1 MSEWPMVK
9 LGEVARVVAGG
20 TPKTSVLE
28 YWDGDI
34 PWVTP
39 KDLALSESLWINAG
53 ERFITDYGL
62 AKSAAALLPRGTVLW
77 SSRAPIGLV
86 AIANNQIATN
96 QGFKSFVPGGE
107 LDSEYLAYF
116 LIHQRP
122 ILEMMGVGAT
132 FKEVSAKRAAEI
144 MVPLPPLGEQ
154 KRIAEI
160 LGGVSKAIHA
170 VEQQLQLVESAC
182 VNSFERKFN
191 LEMQNGVR
199 DASSIADFIASTQ
212 YGTSKKAKEDGDIPI
227 LRMGNVTYSGKINMT
242 DLKYIDLDERELEK
256 FSLKNGDLLFNRTN
270 SAELVGK
277 TAVFESF
284 SDQIISYAGY
294 LVRARVNA
302 DSNPYYVSGYLNS
315 PSGKA
320 QLRLRAKAI
329 VGMANINAREFLSLE
344 IPAATKEEQE
354 EFAHLFEKCEKIRHL
369 LHRKL
374 SLLQELQKSLA
385 TRAFAGLL

>member
-160 LGGVSKAIHA
+160 LGEVSKAIELVSRQLEILDDGLKTKMWNDADESSHVPLDHYIQRITSGKSLKEGDSEDYQNA
-170 VEQQLQLVESAC
+170 VLKISAVTTGYFNEMEVKPLPKSYDPPESHRA
-182 VNSFERKFN
+182 NN
-191 LEMQNGVR
+191 
-199 DASSIADFIASTQ
+199 
-212 YGTSKKAKEDGDIPI
+212 GDI
-227 LRMGNVTYSGKINMT
+227 
-242 DLKYIDLDERELEK
+242 
-256 FSLKNGDLLFNRTN
+256 LLSRANTT
-270 SAELVGK
+270 ELVGASALVE
-277 TAVFESF
+277 TAATNLFLPDKLWKLQLK
-284 SDQIISYAGY
+284 DQ
-294 LVRARVNA
+294 VNA
-302 DSNPYYVSGYLNS
+302 YFFWHLLQTKIVRSSISKASSGSGGSMKNISQKAFLAISVPEFSNEVQNQIGNIVRE
-315 PSGKA
+315 
-320 QLRLRAKAI
+320 QRA
-329 VGMANINAREFLSLE
+329 L
-344 IPAATKEEQE
+344 
-354 EFAHLFEKCEKIRHL
+354 RHL

-385 TRAFAGLL
+385 NRAFASQL

>member
-1 MSEWPMVK
+1 MVK

-96 QGFKSFVPGGE
+96 QGFKSFVPGEE
-107 LDSEYLAYF
+107 LDPEYLAYF

>member
-160 LGGVSKAIHA
+160 LGGVSKAIQKTKVQLLLMDSLGENKYLSLSKDADTFKSLKDLGVKKITGKSIVAKPDNEHDVNQIIKVSA
-170 VEQQLQLVESAC
+170 V
-182 VNSFERKFN
+182 
-191 LEMQNGVR
+191 
-199 DASSIADFIASTQ
+199 SSGRFIASE
-212 YGTSKKAKEDGDIPI
+212 AKPLPADYEPNNLHEIHQ
-227 LRMGNVTYSGKINMT
+227 
-242 DLKYIDLDERELEK
+242 
-256 FSLKNGDLLFNRTN
+256 GDLLFARASG
-270 SAELVGK
+270 SANLLGACCIVDKEIQHL
-277 TAVFESF
+277 
-284 SDQIISYAGY
+284 Y
-294 LVRARVNA
+294 LPDKVWKLEV
-302 DSNPYYVSGYLNS
+302 DEDILPKVYLLQ
-315 PSGKA
+315 A
-320 QLRLRAKAI
+320 LR
-329 VGMANINAREFLSLE
+329 GREFRSVAESHFSSSTGVKNIKTSVLME
-344 IPAATKEEQE
+344 FKIPVLKQGQFNDYVHFVKT
-354 EFAHLFEKCEKIRHL
+354 LDNLRHL

-385 TRAFAGLL
+385 SRAFAGLL